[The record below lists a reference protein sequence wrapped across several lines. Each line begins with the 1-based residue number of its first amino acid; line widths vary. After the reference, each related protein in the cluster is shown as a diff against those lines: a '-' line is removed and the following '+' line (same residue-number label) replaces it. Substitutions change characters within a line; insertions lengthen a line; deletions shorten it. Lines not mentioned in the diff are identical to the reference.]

1 MADSK
6 LEASGNAASDLTVPQ
21 KIEAVH
27 RDVVLA
33 NNYRLEFI
41 KHCMSL
47 AAAVFVFTVTF
58 MKDIIGSA
66 PAVDKWL
73 VGVGW
78 GAMIVSLLA
87 GLGHFH
93 AWDRFYISYRDH
105 SSNLELGKK
114 ARRTINMFRGMAVL
128 LQVGGFL
135 TGLCAIAAFCFR
147 NLH

>member
-6 LEASGNAASDLTVPQ
+6 LEASGNAAGDLSVPQ

-47 AAAVFVFTVTF
+47 AAAVFVFTVAF
-58 MKDIIGSA
+58 MKDIIGTT

-78 GAMIVSLLA
+78 GAMILSLVA

-93 AWDRFYISYRDH
+93 AWDRFYISYRDY
-105 SSNLELGKK
+105 SRDLQAGKN
-114 ARRTINMFRGMAVL
+114 ARHRIDALRRSALF
-128 LQVGGFL
+128 LQVIGFL
-135 TGLCAIAAFCFR
+135 VGLTAIAAFCFR